1 MICDSFFVVILST
14 AVVYDQVKTGSSEL
28 QADTEELNQS
38 QSVGT
43 CIVIILHYPS
53 ASASVPD
60 KLVFTRS

>member
-1 MICDSFFVVILST
+1 MILLSPLT
-14 AVVYDQVKTGSSEL
+14 TPVVYDQVKTGSSEL

-43 CIVIILHYPS
+43 CIVIILHYPF

-60 KLVFTRS
+60 KLVFTTS